1 MININTTSDVPI
13 YTQIRNEIIREI
25 ANGNLKNGDELPSV
39 RQFANDLGINPM
51 TISKAYNIL
60 KDEKIIV
67 IDRRVGAKICVD
79 ECYSRNSFEDELKLL
94 LMEAKIRG
102 KSQKDIK
109 NIVEE
114 IIKWCGNLFYFLVWC
129 LFYLSCEEWTYIHWK

>member
-1 MININTTSDVPI
+1 MINIKTTSDVPI

-25 ANGNLKNGDELPSV
+25 ANGNLQNGDELPSV

-67 IDRRVGAKICVD
+67 IDRRVGAKICVEED
-79 ECYSRNSFEDELKLL
+79 FTRDSFEDELKLL

-102 KSQKDIK
+102 KTQSDIER
-109 NIVEE
+109 ILEE
-114 IIKWCGNLFYFLVWC
+114 IIKWFGNLFYLQVWC
-129 LFYLSCEEWTYIHWK
+129 LFCLLWGK

>member
-25 ANGNLKNGDELPSV
+25 ASGNLQNGDELPSV

-67 IDRRVGAKICVD
+67 IDRRVGAKICVEED
-79 ECYSRNSFEDELKLL
+79 FTRDSFEDELKLL

-114 IIKWCGNLFYFLVWC
+114 IIKWCCNLFYFLVWC
-129 LFYLSCEEWTYIHWK
+129 LFCSS

>member
-25 ANGNLKNGDELPSV
+25 ASGNLQNGDELPSV

-67 IDRRVGAKICVD
+67 IDRRVGAKICVEKD
-79 ECYSRNSFEDELKLL
+79 FTRDSFEDELKLL
-94 LMEAKIRG
+94 LIEAKIRG
-102 KSQKDIK
+102 KSLKDIK

-114 IIKWCGNLFYFLVWC
+114 IIKWCCNLFYFLVWC
-129 LFYLSCEEWTYIHWK
+129 LFCSS

>member
-25 ANGNLKNGDELPSV
+25 ANGNLQNGDELPSV

-79 ECYSRNSFEDELKLL
+79 EDYSRNSFEDELKLL

-114 IIKWCGNLFYFLVWC
+114 IIKWCCNLFYFLVWC
-129 LFYLSCEEWTYIHWK
+129 LFCLS

>member
-25 ANGNLKNGDELPSV
+25 ASGNLQNGDELPSV

-79 ECYSRNSFEDELKLL
+79 EDYSRNSFEDELKLL

-114 IIKWCGNLFYFLVWC
+114 IIKWFGNLFYFLVWC
-129 LFYLSCEEWTYIHWK
+129 LFCSS

>member
-25 ANGNLKNGDELPSV
+25 ANGNLQNGDELPSV

-67 IDRRVGAKICVD
+67 IDRRVGAKICVEKD
-79 ECYSRNSFEDELKLL
+79 FTRDSFEDELKLL

-114 IIKWCGNLFYFLVWC
+114 IIKWCCNLFYFLVWC
-129 LFYLSCEEWTYIHWK
+129 LFCSS